1 MGVLLTIHTIS
12 FILCVSCTLFL
23 IYTIEDE
30 DSLECYKSVGF
41 SIDELKNSVLILS
54 VGSVIPVLNTLIAV
68 LCLYSFVK
76 GLVDG

>member
-30 DSLECYKSVGF
+30 DSLEYYKSVGF
-41 SIDELKNSVLILS
+41 SIDELKNSIIILS
-54 VGSVIPVLNTLIAV
+54 VGSVIPVLNTLIV
-68 LCLYSFVK
+68 VFCLYSFVK
-76 GLVDG
+76 RVG